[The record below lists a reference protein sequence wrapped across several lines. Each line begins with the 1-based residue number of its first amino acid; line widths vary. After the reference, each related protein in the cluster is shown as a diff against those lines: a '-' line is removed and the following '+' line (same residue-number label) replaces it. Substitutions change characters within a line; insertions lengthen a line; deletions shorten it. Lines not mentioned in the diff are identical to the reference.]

1 MTHAPHQGV
10 RRVLG
15 DDCDE
20 CVARAKDLNGL
31 SQLDTGNLRE
41 LADLA
46 AEKAAVHPQLLRPQD
61 IGASYADMKAV
72 ETLRLA
78 ARIVYRSGIDPDV
91 AN

>member
-1 MTHAPHQGV
+1 MTHAPHQGT

-20 CVARAKDLNGL
+20 CVARANDLNGL
-31 SQLDTGNLRE
+31 SQLDGHSLRE
-41 LADLA
+41 LANLA
-46 AEKAAVHPQLLRPQD
+46 AQASGKYADPKTF
-61 IGASYADMKAV
+61 GASHADMKAV

-91 AN
+91 AA